1 MVDMSEEEIVDRS
14 IPVPGEL
21 IPGYTIPPVALHSD
35 QCLDSGIQRAMGE
48 CNAKRLT

>member
-21 IPGYTIPPVALHSD
+21 VPGHAIPPVALYND
-35 QCLDSGIQRAMGE
+35 QSLGQGKI
-48 CNAKRLT
+48 